1 MNAAGPRSELAGDV
15 RFREARNAV
24 YVVFVGNGFLFANWA
39 ARIPQV
45 RAELGVTP
53 GVLGLIL
60 LCLAVGAGIGTS
72 LAGLFISRLGERRT
86 VGVMAVVAAAGMA
99 AAAVGV
105 LLGTPAVAAGLLV
118 FGFGSGTWDLAMN
131 VQGAAIERMLGR
143 AMLPRFHAGWS
154 IGTVAGAGIGAV
166 MVALG
171 VPVTARLLAVTV
183 VVAIVVPVAARRFL
197 PGTHAPAPGG
207 RSARRRQLASWTE
220 PRTLLIGLFVFCM
233 ALTEGT
239 GNDWLSL
246 AVIDGYH
253 SAAVAGT
260 LTFAVFLAA
269 MTAGRWWGPR
279 LIDRSGRVLVLRV
292 CAVTALAGLLVIEFG
307 EVLPV
312 ALVGALLLGL
322 GTSLG
327 FPVGLSSAADDPAH
341 AATRVSTAASI
352 GYVAFLAGP
361 PVVGLL
367 GDRVGVLHSLWVAA
381 VVLAAAFLLAG
392 ATAPLIA
399 AGGPGQDGQ

>member
-1 MNAAGPRSELAGDV
+1 MKAAGPQPELAGDV

-24 YVVFVGNGFLFANWA
+24 YVVFFGNGFLFASWA

-45 RAELGVTP
+45 RAELGITP

-72 LAGLFISRLGERRT
+72 LSGLFISRLGETRT
-86 VGVMAVVAAAGMA
+86 VSVMAVVATAGMA
-99 AAAVGV
+99 LAAVGV
-105 LLGTPAVAAGLLV
+105 LLGTPAVAAGLVV
-118 FGFGSGTWDLAMN
+118 FGFGSGTWDVAMN
-131 VQGAAIERMLGR
+131 VQGAAIERVLGR
-143 AMLPRFHAGWS
+143 AILPRFHAGWS
-154 IGTVAGAGIGAV
+154 IGTVAGAGTGAV

-171 VPVTARLLAVTV
+171 VPVTAHLLAVTV
-183 VVAIVVPVAARRFL
+183 VVAVVVPVAAHRFL
-197 PGTHAPAPGG
+197 PGTHAPTPGG
-207 RSARRRQLASWTE
+207 RSARRRQLTSWTE
-220 PRTLLIGLFVFCM
+220 RRTLLIGLFVLCM

-279 LIDRSGRVLVLRV
+279 LIDRYGRVPVLRV
-292 CAVTALAGLLVIEFG
+292 CAVTALAGLFLIEFG

-312 ALVGALLLGL
+312 AMAGALLLGL

-361 PVVGLL
+361 PVVGFL

-381 VVLAAAFLLAG
+381 VVLAAAFLLAS
-392 ATAPLIA
+392 ATTPLTA
-399 AGGPGQDGQ
+399 DSGLGQDGQ